1 MTSSERSM
9 PMKRTDFAVC
19 LNRYLTDYM
28 VNVRG
33 STTRTIESYRY
44 AFVFLL
50 EYYACELKI
59 PADAITLKDFTYEHI
74 LGFYVWLEKERK
86 AGISTRNQRQSA
98 INSFSRY
105 LMYERPEYLPEYQKI
120 LGIPFKKGPQK
131 EISYLKADGVRLL
144 LEQIPV
150 DTKEGLRDYVM
161 LSLMYTT
168 GIRVSE
174 LINIRVKDI
183 SLSKPYTL
191 LVHGKG
197 QKNRFV
203 PINAAI
209 VQSIQKYLHAMGYED
224 PSKLDNWLFIN
235 HMKQQF
241 TRQGIDYIVR
251 KYSKMARKVNPDLIP
266 DDMSPHKIRHSTAM
280 NLVNS
285 GVDLIYIRDLLGHVS
300 VKTTEVYARADAK
313 LKREAIEAASKELV
327 PIQDA
332 EWENDTGLRE
342 WLKNLCKPAP

>member
-1 MTSSERSM
+1 MR
-9 PMKRTDFAVC
+9 MKRTDFALC
-19 LNRYLTDYM
+19 LNQYLTDYM
-28 VNVRG
+28 VNARG
-33 STTRTIESYRY
+33 CTARTIESYRY

-50 EYYACELKI
+50 EYYASELKI
-59 PADAITLKDFTYEHI
+59 PADKITLSDFTYEHI

-86 AGISTRNQRQSA
+86 AGISSRNQRQSA
-98 INSFSRY
+98 INSFTKY
-105 LMYERPEYLPEYQKI
+105 LMYERPDYLPAYQKI
-120 LGIPFKKGPQK
+120 LGIPVKKSPQK
-131 EISYLKADGVRLL
+131 EISYLKTDGIKLL
-144 LEQIPV
+144 LEQIPAV
-150 DTKEGLRDYVM
+150 TRDGLRDYVM

-174 LINIRVKDI
+174 LISIKVKDI

-197 QKNRFV
+197 QKSRFV
-203 PINAAI
+203 PINEAI
-209 VQSIQKYLHAMGYED
+209 VQSIKKYLHVMNYED
-224 PSKLDNWLFIN
+224 HSKLDNWLFIN

-251 KYSKMARKVNPDLIP
+251 KYSRMARKMNPDLIP
-266 DDMSPHKIRHSTAM
+266 EDMSPHKIRHSTAM

-327 PIQDA
+327 PRQDA
-332 EWENDTGLRE
+332 EWENDTGLKE
-342 WLKNLCKPAP
+342 WLKDLCRPNF

>member
-1 MTSSERSM
+1 
-9 PMKRTDFAVC
+9 
-19 LNRYLTDYM
+19 
-28 VNVRG
+28 
-33 STTRTIESYRY
+33 
-44 AFVFLL
+44 
-50 EYYACELKI
+50 
-59 PADAITLKDFTYEHI
+59 
-74 LGFYVWLEKERK
+74 
-86 AGISTRNQRQSA
+86 
-98 INSFSRY
+98 
-105 LMYERPEYLPEYQKI
+105 MYERPEYLPEYQKI
-120 LGIPFKKGPQK
+120 LGIPLKKGPQK

>member
-1 MTSSERSM
+1 M
-9 PMKRTDFAVC
+9 PMKRTDFALC
-19 LNRYLTDYM
+19 LNKYLTDYM

-33 STTRTIESYRY
+33 STARTIESYRY

-50 EYYACELKI
+50 EYYASELKI
-59 PADAITLKDFTYEHI
+59 PADAITLNDFTYEHI

-120 LGIPFKKGPQK
+120 LGIPIKKGPQK
-131 EISYLKADGVRLL
+131 EISYLKADGVKLL
-144 LEQIPV
+144 LEQIPAG
-150 DTKEGLRDYVM
+150 TKEGLRDYVM

-174 LINIRVKDI
+174 LISIRVKDI

-235 HMKQQF
+235 HMRQQF
-241 TRQGIDYIVR
+241 TRQGISYIVQ
-251 KYSKMARKVNPDLIP
+251 KYSKRAREANPDLIP
-266 DDMSPHKIRHSTAM
+266 QDMSPHKIRHSTAM

-300 VKTTEVYARADAK
+300 VKTTEVYARTDAK

-327 PIQDA
+327 PRQDA

-342 WLKNLCKPAP
+342 WLKDLCKPAP